1 MSEGKTKDTEDIQ
14 SAADRL
20 IPRPEKG
27 CTGKPFWYA
36 DKEVAYFTY
45 QGIYEILFGCR
56 KCRLEPGLENSSVI
70 QQKNGSVLPRQANQ
84 GEYEYP

>member
-14 SAADRL
+14 SSADRL
-20 IPRPEKG
+20 KG
-27 CTGKPFWYA
+27 CTGKTFWYA
-36 DKEVAYFTY
+36 DKDVAYFTY

-70 QQKNGSVLPRQANQ
+70 QQKNGSVLPRQANG